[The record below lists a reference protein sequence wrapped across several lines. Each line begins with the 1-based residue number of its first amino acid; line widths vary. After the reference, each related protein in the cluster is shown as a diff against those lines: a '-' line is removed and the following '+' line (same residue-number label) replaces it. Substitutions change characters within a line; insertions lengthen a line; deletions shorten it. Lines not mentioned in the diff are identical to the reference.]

1 MDLIKMQ
8 VEDYLKLV
16 ASDAPAPGGGS
27 ASALCGAQGVGLISM
42 VANLTLGKKKYEAYH
57 ALCAEIAEEAALICG
72 KLTKQVDID
81 TEAYGRIANAF
92 KLPKETDEEKA
103 ARRKAINEATVY
115 AAQVPLETMRLAVEG
130 LECAKKLIG
139 NYNTNCASDVG
150 CGVYGLLSCVKGAWL
165 NVMINVSG
173 LGDEGEAL
181 YGEGEGLLEKAE
193 ILASETEAAV
203 KTDIAG

>member
-27 ASALCGAQGVGLISM
+27 ASALCGAQGIGRISM

-72 KLTKQVDID
+72 KLTNQVDID

-103 ARRKAINEATVY
+103 ARRREINEATVY

-181 YGEGEGLLEKAE
+181 YKEGEGLLEKAE
-193 ILASETEAAV
+193 ILATETEAAV

>member
-27 ASALCGAQGVGLISM
+27 ASALCGAQGIGLISM
-42 VANLTLGKKKYEAYH
+42 VANLTLSKKKYEAYH

-72 KLTKQVDID
+72 KLTGQVDID

-130 LECAKKLIG
+130 LECVKKLIG

-181 YGEGEGLLEKAE
+181 YKEGEGLLEKAE
-193 ILASETEAAV
+193 ILATETEAAV